1 MYLRVNESV
10 HEKSII
16 MILEMISSNFV
27 KIFTFD
33 FINFGKLLIN
43 LTIINEI
50 IDKNIGQIYGLLY
63 HCNSNDEYVLLSR
76 LNK

>member
-50 IDKNIGQIYGLLY
+50 IDKNIG
-63 HCNSNDEYVLLSR
+63 
-76 LNK
+76 